1 MKSTKS
7 AFKQFVVLVATSVL
21 VWMAFMAIHGLR

>member
-7 AFKQFVVLVATSVL
+7 AFKQLVLLVAVSVA
-21 VWMAFMAIHGLR
+21 VGAAAMAMHSW

>member
-7 AFKQFVVLVATSVL
+7 AFKQFVVLVAASVM
-21 VWMAFMAIHGLR
+21 VWAAAMAIHGW